1 MQKRNASNC
10 LRVMICI
17 FFYKYYQNKYNFLV
31 AFGYVTDSFEDDF
44 LTLMK
49 HTTVNTDFKWST
61 GMVRIYL
68 SAKQY
73 I

>member
-1 MQKRNASNC
+1 MYKRNASNC

-17 FFYKYYQNKYNFLV
+17 FYLYQNKYNFLL

-61 GMVRIYL
+61 GMVGIYR